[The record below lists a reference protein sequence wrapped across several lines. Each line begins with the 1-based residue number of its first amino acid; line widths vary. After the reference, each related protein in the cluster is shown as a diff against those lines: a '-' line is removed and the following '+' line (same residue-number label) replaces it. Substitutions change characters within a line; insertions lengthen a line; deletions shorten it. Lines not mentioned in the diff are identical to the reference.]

1 MASNEPDEAD
11 TTDIEESKTFLSFF
25 PGTPSGIRRSILFT
39 LAVAT
44 GFISIVA
51 ATSATLSEAVWW
63 LPTVLWVAGI
73 VLFLFAILLA
83 LGRFQSLVEND
94 QYFWSLKDRE

>member
-1 MASNEPDEAD
+1 MARNESNEET
-11 TTDIEESKTFLSFF
+11 TTDLEESKTFLSLF
-25 PGTPSGIRRSILFT
+25 PGTQSGIRRSILFT

-63 LPTVLWVAGI
+63 LPTLLWAAGI
-73 VLFLFAILLA
+73 LLFFFAILLA
-83 LGRFQSLVEND
+83 LGRFQTLVDKD
-94 QYFWSLKDRE
+94 QYFWSLNNRE

>member
-94 QYFWSLKDRE
+94 QYFWSFKDQD

>member
-1 MASNEPDEAD
+1 MANNQPDEVD
-11 TTDIEESKTFLSFF
+11 PTEPEESKTFLSFF
-25 PGTPSGIRRSILFT
+25 PGTPAGIRRSILFT

-51 ATSATLSEAVWW
+51 ATSATLSDAVWW

-83 LGRFQSLVEND
+83 LGRFRSLVEDD
-94 QYFWSLKDRE
+94 QYFWSFKDQE